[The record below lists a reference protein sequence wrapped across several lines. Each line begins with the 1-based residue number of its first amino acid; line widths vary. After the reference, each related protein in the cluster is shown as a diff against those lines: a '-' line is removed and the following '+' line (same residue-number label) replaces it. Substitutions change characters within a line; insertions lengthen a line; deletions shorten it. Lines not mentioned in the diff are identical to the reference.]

1 MDGEIVRGCV
11 HFCRVL
17 RCSHK
22 ESRTEIGLDG
32 IRQTNGSLNLK
43 LLGKSFRCDRSS
55 RKRVASPLVILPMSS
70 EEDGKF
76 SCGFGEEIK

>member
-1 MDGEIVRGCV
+1 MQPQGEQDRDGLG
-11 HFCRVL
+11 
-17 RCSHK
+17 
-22 ESRTEIGLDG
+22 G
-32 IRQTNGSLNLK
+32 IRQTNGRLNLK

-55 RKRVASPLVILPMSS
+55 RKRGASPLVILPIFS

>member
-11 HFCRVL
+11 HFCHVL

-22 ESRTEIGLDG
+22 ESRTEIGLGG
-32 IRQTNGSLNLK
+32 IRQTNGRLNLK

-55 RKRVASPLVILPMSS
+55 RKRGASPLVILPISS